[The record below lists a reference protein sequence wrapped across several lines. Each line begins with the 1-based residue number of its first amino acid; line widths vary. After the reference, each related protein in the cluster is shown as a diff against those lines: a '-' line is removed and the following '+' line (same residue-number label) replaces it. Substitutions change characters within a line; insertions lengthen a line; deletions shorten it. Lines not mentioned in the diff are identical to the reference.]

1 MKEFIK
7 LNANMGTMI
16 KKCETCGIKCKDCVC
31 FFEYINF
38 QDSLIEYKLFCCN
51 KNHQKKLNESLKKR
65 LVNT

>member
-1 MKEFIK
+1 MIK
-7 LNANMGTMI
+7 NVKLAELNAKI
-16 KKCETCGIKCKDCVC
+16 VFV

-38 QDSLIEYKLFCCN
+38 QDSLIEYKFLCCN